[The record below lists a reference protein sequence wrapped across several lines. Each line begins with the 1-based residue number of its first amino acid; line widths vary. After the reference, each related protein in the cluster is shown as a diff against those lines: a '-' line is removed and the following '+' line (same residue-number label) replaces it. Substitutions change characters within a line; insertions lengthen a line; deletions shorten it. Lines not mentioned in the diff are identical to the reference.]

1 MSENRVIGRD
11 NAMPWAIKG
20 NLAHFKEM
28 TMGWPCIMG
37 RKTWES
43 LPKKPLP
50 GRLNIII
57 SKTMTV
63 ADSSV
68 PKDELC
74 PQEQALSPEPSSV
87 PKNKLCPQEPSSV
100 PRTELCPQSRALSP
114 EPSSVPKN
122 RVLSPGTSSVPKN
135 ELCPQEPSS
144 VPKNRALSPEP
155 SSVPQ
160 ERALS
165 PGTSS
170 VPKDE
175 LCPPGTSS
183 VPKNRALSPRTSS
196 VPKDELCPQERALS
210 PGTSSVP
217 RNELCPQERALSPE
231 PSSVPKDSEQN
242 VKIFPSLP
250 SAIEYCAG
258 YEKIF
263 ICGGESIYRQAL
275 PLADKIELTLIYG
288 QYEGDTFFP
297 EIDAAC
303 WTPSKTVNFDKF
315 SIITYTRTDKMNKE
329 QA

>member
-1 MSENRVIGRD
+1 MREIIIIAAMSENRVIGKD
-11 NAMPWAIKG
+11 NAMPWSIKG

-63 ADSSV
+63 DSSVPESELCPRERALSPKTSSVPKDEFCLQERALSLGTSSVPKDELCPREPALSPEMSSVPESELCPRELALSPEMSSVPKDELCPQRRALSPKASSV

-74 PQEQALSPEPSSV
+74 PQESNSV
-87 PKNKLCPQEPSSV
+87 P
-100 PRTELCPQSRALSP
+100 
-114 EPSSVPKN
+114 
-122 RVLSPGTSSVPKN
+122 
-135 ELCPQEPSS
+135 
-144 VPKNRALSPEP
+144 
-155 SSVPQ
+155 
-160 ERALS
+160 
-165 PGTSS
+165 
-170 VPKDE
+170 
-175 LCPPGTSS
+175 
-183 VPKNRALSPRTSS
+183 
-196 VPKDELCPQERALS
+196 
-210 PGTSSVP
+210 
-217 RNELCPQERALSPE
+217 
-231 PSSVPKDSEQN
+231 N
-242 VKIFPSLP
+242 VKIFPSLL
-250 SAIEYCAG
+250 SAIEYCSG

-288 QYEGDTFFP
+288 QYDGDAFFP

-303 WTPSKTVNFDKF
+303 WTPSKTDDFDNF
-315 SIITYTRTDKMNKE
+315 SIITYTRTDKNGKE